1 MNLNHP
7 YGIRA
12 DWPEENEANRLKT
25 KDYQKYG

>member
-12 DWPEENEANRLKT
+12 DWLKDNEANRLKT
-25 KDYQKYG
+25 RAYQEHG